1 MNSKILLF
9 VFTLL
14 CITTLSNAQV
24 SASKKKAASE
34 STNMNSAAFFNGAWK
49 SDDGKGFSVMHDG
62 YFNAVGQDST
72 GKWDA
77 VHAGTYTVNGDG
89 TITFKVLYSS
99 YPDHVGSSNTAE
111 YTVNGETVKMR
122 HFKKLVDANGK
133 DMTDQMPKDAYET
146 ITRMKQ

>member
-1 MNSKILLF
+1 MNTKSLLLGFALLF
-9 VFTLL
+9 VFM
-14 CITTLSNAQV
+14 ISNAQT
-24 SASKKKAASE
+24 SSKKNASAQGAN
-34 STNMNSAAFFNGAWK
+34 TAAFFNGAWK
-49 SDDGKGFSVMHDG
+49 SDDGKAFSVMHDG
-62 YFNAVGQDST
+62 YFNSVGQDSA

-99 YPDHVGSSNTAE
+99 YPDHVGSANTAE
-111 YTVNGETVKMR
+111 YTVSGETVKMR